1 SAAGIASTVNL
12 PGITAPTLGSN
23 LSGVFCWVFSVS
35 SASWIALCC
44 WSLSCNGA
52 LCASDVRLF
61 GSMVVLSCASAGIE
75 IKASAVAALHIR
87 VFMTVLRFT
96 RDNGR
101 NAGLFRAGPAP
112 EVTNTGQK
120 SRDGA
125 PRGEQAVAKGA
136 NRARG
141 RSKLGRPGMLGG

>member
-1 SAAGIASTVNL
+1 
-12 PGITAPTLGSN
+12 
-23 LSGVFCWVFSVS
+23 
-35 SASWIALCC
+35 
-44 WSLSCNGA
+44 LSCNGA
-52 LCASDVRLF
+52 LCASEANLF

-101 NAGLFRAGPAP
+101 NAGVFRAGPAL
-112 EVTNTGQK
+112 EVTNPGQK

-125 PRGEQAVAKGA
+125 SPGEEAVAKRA
-136 NRARG
+136 VRARRASSAG
-141 RSKLGRPGMLGG
+141 RHAGGFKRRLSRT